1 MKDVERRIRA
11 KIEAFVAEL
20 TELVAEAALQSVAE
34 ALRGLGKPSSRK
46 PAPRA
51 LSQKTP
57 RGRASGTAKRSRG
70 EIDET
75 AGTVL
80 AIVEG
85 NPGLGVIAIAREL
98 GTTTKDLVLPIKRL
112 MSAGAITSK
121 GQKRA
126 TKYYPGSDKAR
137 AAFHA

>member
-11 KIEAFVAEL
+11 KIEVFVAEL

-80 AIVEG
+80 AIDEG
-85 NPGLGVIAIAREL
+85 NPGLGVIA
-98 GTTTKDLVLPIKRL
+98 TKDLVLPIKRL

-121 GQKRA
+121 WQKRS
-126 TKYYPGSDKAR
+126 TKFYPGSDKAR
-137 AAFHA
+137 AAFHAYSDGRG